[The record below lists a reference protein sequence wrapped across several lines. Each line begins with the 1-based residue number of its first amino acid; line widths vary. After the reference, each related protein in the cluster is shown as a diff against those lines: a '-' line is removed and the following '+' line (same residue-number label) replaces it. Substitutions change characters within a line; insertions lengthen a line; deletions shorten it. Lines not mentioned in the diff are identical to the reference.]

1 MKKFLSISLSVFIS
15 INYFPFSVFA
25 EDVGSGSTQNP
36 EISPPIIIQ
45 DESLGDNLDVDDG
58 LVQDDFG
65 SSDSLTG
72 EIPDDEPDLE
82 SLITNGGQSGQVLD
96 INFDTGSTDQNTGEI
111 GETSFGSGQDGQVS
125 EPILIQSL
133 DFNPPAKDS
142 TENSLDLIISEVFF
156 DGFNERIEIYNFGS
170 STFSGD
176 LVISGASASNK
187 IIHNLVLSAGEVSIF
202 TDTNVDSI
210 LDTSNVFQ
218 TDMGFSISDSQDM
231 NIEIIYSGQ
240 VLDSF
245 VLGSS
250 TVSSIANGISFHKY
264 KDTNNIVESDSFH
277 NFNTNTGI
285 LANPGQVYDE
295 IVSPSE
301 PELII
306 TEVYFDGDD
315 EWFEITNLSSQD
327 FSGQLLLSG
336 SLTFSWYT
344 NIPADTSIVF
354 ANDIYSMFQTSDNI
368 QTISG
373 IINFDTGAINFDLI
387 RSGQILDNFYAHET
401 QVQYYDQAETSFEKI
416 GSDSSRTT
424 TVVGLNRDRY
434 YNVNWGIA
442 ANPTTY
448 FTTGEN
454 LIDVTQIREEVSY
467 DQTLPI
473 DCDDFRDTTT
483 ANITEVYY
491 GNDLYTP
498 YVEIRA
504 KDNIYDYYPYI
515 MLEGSAVSGAV
526 VFDTYND
533 IEMDKD
539 KRIILSADDQRYSQG
554 REAVYDSNFSLTTG
568 GRLIL
573 YGRDDWSEV
582 REILDIIYL
591 NGPDQGN
598 SLYNSDQTNQCADIF
613 DYQDKFSPGL
623 TIGQSQFID
632 ITPDPIVQYI
642 SVGGGGCSSNRQ
654 VTFNSKNNLSQ
665 EIQISAVKYFSGLQ
679 ILKLKNKTD
688 SDINLRNYSIQ
699 SLDGSSQTVKG
710 NTLFGKSTMSF
721 VGDYGFPTNQDYCI
735 NLLHNDDVVDRYCR
749 NSMSKA
755 SQKDEENI
763 QNQLS
768 FRIDEEEII
777 IPELPEIPSNPL
789 QTNQIK
795 ITHIDYNPDGSDK
808 DNETITLLL
817 LSGGQIDL
825 SDYTIQYVKDG
836 KSTNKTIQGIL
847 SAGNEQIFKGNYTFP
862 NSTNDKNPVTVNLID
877 PNNYI
882 VDTYIYNPNKITEI
896 PDGDYEVVSVI
907 DGDTVKISY
916 AQKEFNIRLAG
927 IDAPESSTLRC
938 GKVECYGP
946 EAKTYLKSLLEGKTI
961 SFQQESTDSFDRF
974 VGYIFLDGENINQ
987 KMIREGYAREYSYK
1001 DQSYKYQSDFQSS
1014 QQYAQNNNLGIRG
1027 DTCNGQRLCPVQE
1040 TNILQ
1045 DYLFTI
1051 ENIVYDPDGADTGNE
1066 EIEISMQ
1073 KGFTVDFADGFYLMI
1088 NNTKRYLRDYG
1099 LISPGETRNL
1109 KGSFSFP
1116 NSKKTTVSLFQE
1128 ETQLDTYVYDPNLDK
1143 LLQEELTGTEISQ
1156 NPYLDIDLKITSV
1169 LPNPLGKDSLGEEI
1183 GLLYLGQFT
1192 GLDLSTGFY
1201 LQKGN
1206 TKKYLQGTLYSNQET
1221 TITGNFSLP
1230 NKAGCVEIGY
1240 ENHIYDK
1247 FCYTEPEE
1255 GQKFTISNG
1264 VLSSISTIDF
1274 DILNN
1279 SKLENIGNQVCLT
1292 HGSQKFYCKNMPY
1305 SKLSTKKVNQN
1316 KLYKEFF
1323 DSFENYL
1330 KDQRKIMYYDTDIKN
1345 YFNLL
1350 NEIEKAISDGKS
1362 TFTLDGKIFQ
1372 TSEFQAMYETKF
1384 PQSTSYFVQ
1393 DKLSD
1398 LIPAPVMKKYQDL
1411 KQEYIDYLM
1420 RQQ

>member
-25 EDVGSGSTQNP
+25 EDVWSGSTQNP

-45 DESLGDNLDVDDG
+45 DESLGDNLDVDDW

-82 SLITNGGQSGQVLD
+82 SLITNGWQSGQVLD
-96 INFDTGSTDQNTGEI
+96 INFDTGSTDQNTWEI
-111 GETSFGSGQDGQVS
+111 GETSFWSGQDGQVS

-156 DGFNERIEIYNFGS
+156 DWFNERIEIYNFWS
-170 STFSGD
+170 STFSWD
-176 LVISGASASNK
+176 LVISWASASNK
-187 IIHNLVLSAGEVSIF
+187 IIHNLVLSAWEVSIF

-218 TDMGFSISDSQDM
+218 TDMWFSISDSQDM
-231 NIEIIYSGQ
+231 NIEIIYSWQ

-250 TVSSIANGISFHKY
+250 TVSSIANWISFHKY

-277 NFNTNTGI
+277 NFNTNTWI
-285 LANPGQVYDE
+285 LANPWQVYDE

-327 FSGQLLLSG
+327 FSGQLLLSW

-368 QTISG
+368 QTISW
-373 IINFDTGAINFDLI
+373 IINFDTWAINFDLI
-387 RSGQILDNFYAHET
+387 RSWQILDNFYAHET

-416 GSDSSRTT
+416 WSDSSRTT

-434 YNVNWGIA
+434 YNVNWWIA

-448 FTTGEN
+448 FTTWEN

-491 GNDLYTP
+491 WNDLYTP

-515 MLEGSAVSGAV
+515 MLEWSAVSWAV

-539 KRIILSADDQRYSQG
+539 KRIILSADDQRYSQW
-554 REAVYDSNFSLTTG
+554 REAVYDSNFSLTTWW
-568 GRLIL
+568 RLIL
-573 YGRDDWSEV
+573 YWRDDWSEV

-591 NGPDQGN
+591 NWPDQWN

-613 DYQDKFSPGL
+613 DYQDKFSPWL
-623 TIGQSQFID
+623 TIWQSQFID

-642 SVGGGGCSSNRQ
+642 SVWGGWCSSNRQ

-699 SLDGSSQTVKG
+699 SLDWSSQTVKW

-721 VGDYGFPTNQDYCI
+721 VWDYWFPTNQDYCI

-817 LSGGQIDL
+817 LSWGQIDL
-825 SDYTIQYVKDG
+825 SDYTIQYVKDW

-847 SAGNEQIFKGNYTFP
+847 SAWNEQIFKWNYTFP

-896 PDGDYEVVSVI
+896 PDWDYEVVSVI
-907 DGDTVKISY
+907 DWDTVKISY

-938 GKVECYGP
+938 WKVECYWP
-946 EAKTYLKSLLEGKTI
+946 EAKTYLKSLLEWKTI

-974 VGYIFLDGENINQ
+974 VWYIFLDGENINQ
-987 KMIREGYAREYSYK
+987 KMIREWYAREYSYK

-1014 QQYAQNNNLGIRG
+1014 QQYAQNNNLGIRW

-1051 ENIVYDPDGADTGNE
+1051 ENIVYDPDWADTGNE

-1073 KGFTVDFADGFYLMI
+1073 KWFTVDFADWFYLMI
-1088 NNTKRYLRDYG
+1088 NNTKRYLRDYW

-1109 KGSFSFP
+1109 KWSFSFP

-1143 LLQEELTGTEISQ
+1143 LLQEELTWTEISQ

-1169 LPNPLGKDSLGEEI
+1169 LPNPLWKDSLWEEI
-1183 GLLYLGQFT
+1183 WLLYLGQFT
-1192 GLDLSTGFY
+1192 WLDLSTGFY
-1201 LQKGN
+1201 LQKWN
-1206 TKKYLQGTLYSNQET
+1206 TKKYLQWTLYSNQET

-1230 NKAGCVEIGY
+1230 NKAWCVEIGY

-1255 GQKFTISNG
+1255 WQKFTISNW

-1279 SKLENIGNQVCLT
+1279 SKLENIWNQVCLT
-1292 HGSQKFYCKNMPY
+1292 HWSQKFYCKNMPY

-1350 NEIEKAISDGKS
+1350 NEIEKAISDWKS
-1362 TFTLDGKIFQ
+1362 TFTLDWKIFQ